1 MHGSLILEFI
11 EAGEFCLGFCVG
23 VFFFLFVFYVC
34 LLVEWVFLKLPVRD
48 HKCLGISFNSVR
60 TCISLLELR
69 ALKCSSKLQ
78 F

>member
-23 VFFFLFVFYVC
+23 VFFCLFFMSVC
-34 LLVEWVFLKLPVRD
+34 WLSGFFLKLPVRD